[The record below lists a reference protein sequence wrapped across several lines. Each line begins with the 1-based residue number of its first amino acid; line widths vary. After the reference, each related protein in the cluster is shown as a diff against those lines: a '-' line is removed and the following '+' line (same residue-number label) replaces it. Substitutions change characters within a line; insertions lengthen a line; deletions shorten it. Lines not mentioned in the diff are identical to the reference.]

1 MGRGGLPA
9 APLTP
14 GYMAEP
20 DTKSLALN
28 IRANRCTNRCRH
40 CWAEGSPDVA
50 TMPTEDVKSILREL
64 AAARDLFENVDFFL
78 LDEPTDHPDFVDVFE
93 FAGGLELLGPDSFV
107 ATNGVGL
114 ARAGPD
120 VWRRLRA
127 TGLGYLQFT
136 FYGVGEAHDKFA
148 ARRGAFDDVVAA
160 ARGANDVG
168 IPWCASAVLQ
178 PRDAGDVLGTLEY
191 IENLGSPMKVGWLLY
206 AAQGR
211 GAKGR
216 RPIFKDILEKPW
228 LAAPGFFC
236 SERRLREEIL
246 KDREL
251 SRRPA
256 AEAFCPTLVLEVD
269 AEGEVFCGGACDSG
283 GLAGV
288 LPEFKHKFSLGR
300 LGEKSLAAMIGE
312 YFPDPPAIIKMA
324 GAVTWGELAEKY
336 ASRVNDEL
344 FAPNDLIVS
353 RWVRDFVKENFPA
366 P

>member
-1 MGRGGLPA
+1 
-9 APLTP
+9 
-14 GYMAEP
+14 
-20 DTKSLALN
+20 
-28 IRANRCTNRCRH
+28 
-40 CWAEGSPDVA
+40 
-50 TMPTEDVKSILREL
+50 MPTEDVEAVLREL

-78 LDEPTDHPDFVDVFE
+78 LDEPTERPDFVDLFE
-93 FAGGLELLGPDSFV
+93 FAADLELLGPDSFV
-107 ATNGVGL
+107 ATNGAGL
-114 ARAGPD
+114 ARAGLD
-120 VWRRLRA
+120 IWRRLRA
-127 TGLGYLQFT
+127 TGVGYLQFT
-136 FYGVGEAHDKFA
+136 FYGVGEAHDRFA
-148 ARRGAFDDVVAA
+148 GRRGAFDDLTAA

-178 PRDAGDVLGTLEY
+178 PRDAGDVLGTLEF
-191 IENLGSPMKVGWLLY
+191 IESLGSPMKAGWLLY

-216 RPIFKDILEKPW
+216 RPIFKDIVEKPW

-246 KDREL
+246 KDGEL

-269 AEGEVFCGGACDSG
+269 AEREVFCGGACDSG

-288 LPEFKHKFSLGR
+288 LPEFKNEFSLGR
-300 LGEKSLAAMIGE
+300 LGEKTLAEMVGE
-312 YFPDPPAIIKMA
+312 YLADPPAIIKFA

-353 RWVRDFVKENFPA
+353 RWLRDYARKNFTP